1 VRAKEVLAIMATRQV
16 CNGGCAGFEHLLGF
30 FNPTRVNASCL
41 LDCSCGREMS
51 DTSSV
56 AKRSVT
62 IAGHKTSIT
71 LEDAFWSGLKEIANR
86 RDISVSDLL
95 AAIDSE
101 REASNLSSAI
111 RLFVL
116 DCYRNQLL
124 EQVKRDRTRGVLAKV
139 LRGTGDPQ

>member
-1 VRAKEVLAIMATRQV
+1 
-16 CNGGCAGFEHLLGF
+16 
-30 FNPTRVNASCL
+30 
-41 LDCSCGREMS
+41 MS
-51 DTSSV
+51 DKSSV

-101 REASNLSSAI
+101 REEGNLSSTI

-124 EQVKRDRTRGVLAKV
+124 EQVMRDRTREILAKA